1 MNFVRFTVALLGLNY
16 IRASRLADRRQALL
30 SRPRPIL
37 LLRRLCPAMPAILI
51 ASLPTLLL
59 AQGQPPFNWAASSF
73 QYDTGAQ
80 PSVAASGRNIIE
92 VHQASAPGQVG
103 ALWSH
108 KGQVPSIGTVKWA
121 GASTNLQYDSG
132 ALPAVA
138 MSGTTAIEVHQ
149 AQAAGNVG
157 PLWYRT
163 GKVSPSGTVKWA
175 VNSFQYDS
183 GAYPSVAVS
192 GTTVIE
198 VHQANGTTTGPL
210 WYRMG
215 QVQANGS
222 VKWAASSFQYDSGS
236 QPSVALDGSTLI
248 EVHQA
253 NDPGV
258 VGPLWYR
265 TGEIQPDGTIAW
277 ASLSHQYDTGALP
290 SIALSGPTFIE
301 VHQADSGGTVG
312 PLWYKTGSIQADGTA
327 TWAASALQYDNGAA
341 PRIALT
347 GSTMIEVHQADGTT
361 VGPLW
366 YHAGSF

>member
-1 MNFVRFTVALLGLNY
+1 MNFVGIAVTLPGLSY
-16 IRASRLADRRQALL
+16 ITASRIAGRRRAEV
-30 SRPRPIL
+30 
-37 LLRRLCPAMPAILI
+37 LRLRLISLVRSVCSAMPAILI

-73 QYDTGAQ
+73 QYDNGAQ
-80 PSVAASGRNIIE
+80 SSVAASGRNIIE

-108 KGQVPSIGTVKWA
+108 KGQVQSIGTVKWA
-121 GASTNLQYDSG
+121 AVSTNLQYDSG
-132 ALPAVA
+132 ALPSVA
-138 MSGTTAIEVHQ
+138 MSGTTVIEVHQ

-163 GKVSPSGTVKWA
+163 GKASPTGTVKWA

-198 VHQANGTTTGPL
+198 VHQANGTSTGPL

-222 VKWAASSFQYDSGS
+222 VKWAANSFQYDSGS
-236 QPSVALDGSTLI
+236 QPSVALDGSTVI

-265 TGEIQPDGTIAW
+265 TGEIQPDGTITW

-327 TWAASALQYDNGAA
+327 TWAATAFQYDDGAV
-341 PRIALT
+341 PRIALA

-366 YHAGSF
+366 YRAGSF